1 MTSMSLW
8 LTFIGLAFVTAITRN
23 FFLVLGDKLRL
34 SPRLSQALRYAP
46 ACALAGLIAPEVLLD
61 QGQMMSLSAMLAH
74 PPLWGTLA
82 ALATMVFT
90 RNMALTLAL
99 GMAAFAA
106 LRWLA

>member
-1 MTSMSLW
+1 MTTTSLW
-8 LTFIGLAFVTAITRN
+8 LTLIGLAFVTAITRN

-61 QGQMMSLSAMLAH
+61 QGRMMDLPDMLTH
-74 PPLWGTLA
+74 PPLWGILA
-82 ALATMVFT
+82 ALATMVLT

-99 GMAAFAA
+99 GMAAFTA
-106 LRWLA
+106 LRWFA